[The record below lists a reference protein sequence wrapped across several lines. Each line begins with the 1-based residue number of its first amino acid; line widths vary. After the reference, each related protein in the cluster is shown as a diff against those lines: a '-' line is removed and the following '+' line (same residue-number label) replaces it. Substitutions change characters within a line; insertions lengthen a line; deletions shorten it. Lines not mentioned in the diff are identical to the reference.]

1 MHQRDGFGKRGRVEL
16 RPQSPELPD
25 QSKKAGVGGLG
36 WIGGA
41 LAAVALAVLIGASG
55 GSGLLSGLIGGLI
68 GHQLAKSL
76 FGGNRTATA
85 HVPGTTKSTAQD
97 VTRSGF
103 GGTAAR
109 FSSRSSG
116 S

>member
-1 MHQRDGFGKRGRVEL
+1 MQQRDGFGKRGRVEL
-16 RPQSPELPD
+16 RPQPAELPD
-25 QSKKAGVGGLG
+25 QSNKAGAGGLG

-41 LAAVALAVLIGASG
+41 IAAIALAILIGAGS

-76 FGGNRTATA
+76 FGGNQTATA
-85 HVPGTTKSTAQD
+85 QSPSATKSTAED
-97 VTRSGF
+97 VKRSGF
-103 GGTAAR
+103 GSTAAR